1 MTKLRGLDLS
11 HHNKNM
17 ADMHDINEFD
27 FAILKATEGAS
38 YRDRSLPVWLAH
50 MDDDMLKGYYHFCR
64 ADLGN
69 SPIQEA
75 DNFLGWIEYGIDG
88 KSLLAL
94 DVEGAALK
102 VKNIDSWC
110 YEFAKYVYERTG
122 IRILIYTSESYCHL
136 FKKTASF
143 GCGLWCAKWSENKPK
158 KISPWKLCAIWQ
170 YTSKLYVSNVRCDG
184 NYFNGSKSQYL
195 KYCEDL
201 RNVKSE
207 DTNDTGD

>member
-1 MTKLRGLDLS
+1 MAKLRGLDLS

-27 FAILKATEGAS
+27 FVIFKATEGAS

-50 MDDDMLKGYYHFCR
+50 LNDEMLKGYYHFCR

-69 SPIQEA
+69 TPQQEA

-94 DVEGAALK
+94 DVEGAALR
-102 VKNIDSWC
+102 VKNIDQWC
-110 YEFAKYVYERTG
+110 YEFAKYVFERTG

-184 NYFNGSKSQYL
+184 NFFFGSRTQYL

-201 RNVKSE
+201 RNGKSE
-207 DTNDTGD
+207 DTDDTGD